1 MSNLANQLTE
11 IDKQVDAIVKFYNDK
26 QQLTNSNLQQIRN
39 IQKKLDNIISQKQEQ
54 EQQMQPENLVQQE
67 EQRQQEQQEQQVS
80 PAKSLFSR
88 FNPFTKNGGRYSHK
102 RRTSK
107 RRSTKKGGRKRK

>member
-11 IDKQVDAIVKFYNDK
+11 IDKQVDAIVKLYNDK

-54 EQQMQPENLVQQE
+54 I
-67 EQRQQEQQEQQVS
+67 QQEQPEQQVS
-80 PAKSLFSR
+80 PAKSVFSR

-107 RRSTKKGGRKRK
+107 RRSTKKGGRKHK